1 MVLGDTTFRN
11 LIPDVSLEDCLPK
24 RKSVW
29 GHRGDFFSLVTGL
42 PRGLQT
48 GLNLVYK
55 LKPASL
61 PDN

>member
-29 GHRGDFFSLVTGL
+29 GHRGDFFFLSYRASKR
-42 PRGLQT
+42 PSNRFEPGLQ
-48 GLNLVYK
+48 VE
-55 LKPASL
+55 ASQS
-61 PDN
+61 P